1 MGMRER
7 YMHEVTSRLRN
18 NEYRFN
24 VVCRIEFKNM
34 NPSIQKCIEICL
46 HWIVKACCKKVKSV
60 QMNLDM

>member
-7 YMHEVTSRLRN
+7 HMHEVTSRLRN

-34 NPSIQKCIEICL
+34 NPSIQKCCSN
-46 HWIVKACCKKVKSV
+46 WIVKACCKKVKRV
-60 QMNLDM
+60 QMNLVM